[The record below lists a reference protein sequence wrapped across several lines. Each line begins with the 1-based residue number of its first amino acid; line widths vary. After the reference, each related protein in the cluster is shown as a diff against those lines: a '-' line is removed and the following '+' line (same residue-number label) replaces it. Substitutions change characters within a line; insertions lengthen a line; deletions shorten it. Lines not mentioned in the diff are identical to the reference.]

1 MKGNKQIFERGIGRI
16 NDDCA
21 SLLDW
26 ERRVFIVAI
35 TGLLPGL
42 LLGSIVGIALTLF
55 AISSSTV
62 VALGGLIGI
71 VLGGLFEADHLL

>member
-1 MKGNKQIFERGIGRI
+1 MKSHERFLEQGIDITAR
-16 NDDCA
+16 DRS

-55 AISSSTV
+55 AISSSAV
-62 VALGGLIGI
+62 VALGGLFGI